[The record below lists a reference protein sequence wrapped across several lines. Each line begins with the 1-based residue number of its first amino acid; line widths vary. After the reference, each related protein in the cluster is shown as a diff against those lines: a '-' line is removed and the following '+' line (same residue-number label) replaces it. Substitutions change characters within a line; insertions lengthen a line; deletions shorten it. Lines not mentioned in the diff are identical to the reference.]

1 LLISPRWAT
10 CQAVKVE
17 HKQHILG
24 RLGFVLGGDPGDED
38 ASDFILAGAR
48 EGELVATDS
57 IGVVVPTRIMA
68 DCHDIAAKFEG
79 WQAEATIVRV
89 CDDSREIAL
98 FETKTA
104 EPVPSYFH
112 RHLLHRSRL

>member
-1 LLISPRWAT
+1 
-10 CQAVKVE
+10 
-17 HKQHILG
+17 
-24 RLGFVLGGDPGDED
+24 VLGGDPGDED

-104 EPVPSYFH
+104 ETVPSYFH
-112 RHLLHRSRL
+112 RISFIEADYNLKGLLSHFFTGAA